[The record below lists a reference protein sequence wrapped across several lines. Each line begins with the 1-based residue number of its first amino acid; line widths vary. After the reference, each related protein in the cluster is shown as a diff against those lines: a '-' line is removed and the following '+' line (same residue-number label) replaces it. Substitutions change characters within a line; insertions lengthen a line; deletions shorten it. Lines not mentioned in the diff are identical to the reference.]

1 VGKEGT
7 QGLILQTPSYESM
20 NVFGI
25 PGMCKDL
32 EFILLGLH
40 FLTQLS
46 QIVPDAVAEI
56 IDMEQLF
63 WGCSK
68 VYVNQAPGLFLNE
81 PRSTLFC
88 LT

>member
-1 VGKEGT
+1 
-7 QGLILQTPSYESM
+7 M
-20 NVFGI
+20 HVFGM

-40 FLTQLS
+40 FLTQLNLT
-46 QIVPDAVAEI
+46 VPEAVAEI
-56 IDMEQLF
+56 IDLEQLF

-68 VYVNQAPGLFLNE
+68 VYVNQAPWLFLNE

-88 LT
+88 LTKAF